1 MLVLR
6 ALELVAAF
14 AAIAAPALAQDHSS
28 EQSEAQING
37 RPFSSFTPA
46 IVPY

>member
-14 AAIAAPALAQDHSS
+14 AAIVTPALAQDHTS
-28 EQSEAQING
+28 EQSEAQISG
-37 RPFSSFTPA
+37 RPFFFFAPA
-46 IVPY
+46 IIPY